1 MCGVFGVRAPERDV
15 ARLSYFG
22 LYALQHRG
30 QESAGIAVCEDG
42 RLTAMRDL
50 GLVPQVFDERSLSG
64 LQGQLAIGHTRYST
78 TGGNAWANAQPL
90 LHHGKVRTVALGH
103 NGNLVNAAALRD
115 EIGKPLGSSS
125 DSEVIAALIADDDA
139 PLEEAV
145 ANAMNRLEGAA
156 SVVGLADD
164 TLFAFRDAHGFRPLV
179 LGQIGDDPVVASETC
194 ALDLVGAKLVRE
206 LEPGELVLADGDGV
220 RTVQVLEQAG
230 DGALCIFEF
239 FYLARPDT
247 RLQGVEVHGARV
259 RMGERL
265 AEEAPVDADL
275 VLPIPDSGTPAAIG
289 FARAANIPFSEGL
302 IKNRYVGRTFIQPE
316 QGMREQGIRMK
327 FNPLAEVEG
336 KRLVVVDDSIVRGLD
351 DPPDRADALRRRG
364 RRGARAH
371 LVAPGRL
378 AVLLRHRSGVRRRD
392 DRRALDRRRGP
403 RGDRRDL
410 AGLPLARRARRVDDA
425 AGRRAL
431 PRVPD
436 TRIPDEGSRERREA
450 QVRDGLTSSS
460 ARP

>member
-1 MCGVFGVRAPERDV
+1 MCGVFGVRAPDRDV

-30 QESAGIAVCEDG
+30 QESAGIAVCENG
-42 RLTAMRDL
+42 RLTALRDL

-90 LHHGKVRTVALGH
+90 LHHGRVRTVALGH

-115 EIGKPLGSSS
+115 ELGKPLASSS

-206 LEPGELVLADGDGV
+206 LEPGELVLADRDGV

-230 DGALCIFEF
+230 EGALCIFEF
-239 FYLARPDT
+239 FYLARPDS
-247 RLQGVEVHGARV
+247 RLEGVEVHGARV

-265 AEEAPVDADL
+265 AAEAPVEADL

-336 KRLVVVDDSIVRGLD
+336 KRLVVVDDSIVRGSTTRQIVQMLFD
-351 DPPDRADALRRRG
+351 AGAAEVHVRISSPPVVSPCFYGIDLASEDEMIAAHSTVEEIRETI
-364 RRGARAH
+364 GATS
-371 LVAPGRL
+371 L
-378 AVLLRHRSGVRRRD
+378 AYLS
-392 DRRALDRRRGP
+392 
-403 RGDRRDL
+403 L
-410 AGLPLARRARRVDDA
+410 AGLEESTARPA
-425 AGRRAL
+425 
-431 PRVPD
+431 
-436 TRIPDEGSRERREA
+436 
-450 QVRDGLTSSS
+450 DGLCRACLTRDYPTSVP
-460 ARP
+460 ANAAKLRFETV

>member
-1 MCGVFGVRAPERDV
+1 MCGVFGVRAPDRDV

-30 QESAGIAVCEDG
+30 QESAGIAVCENG
-42 RLTAMRDL
+42 RLTALRDL

-90 LHHGKVRTVALGH
+90 LHHGRVRTVALGH

-115 EIGKPLGSSS
+115 ELGKPLASSS

-145 ANAMNRLEGAA
+145 ANTMNRLEGAA

-206 LEPGELVLADGDGV
+206 LEPGELVLADRDGV

-230 DGALCIFEF
+230 EGALCIFEF
-239 FYLARPDT
+239 FYLARPDS
-247 RLQGVEVHGARV
+247 RLEGVEVHGARV

-265 AEEAPVDADL
+265 AAEAPVEADL

-336 KRLVVVDDSIVRGLD
+336 KRLVVVDDSIVRGSTTRQIVQMLFD
-351 DPPDRADALRRRG
+351 AGAAEVHVRISSPPVVSPCFYGIDLASEDEMIAAHSTVEEIRETI
-364 RRGARAH
+364 GATS
-371 LVAPGRL
+371 L
-378 AVLLRHRSGVRRRD
+378 AYLS
-392 DRRALDRRRGP
+392 
-403 RGDRRDL
+403 L
-410 AGLPLARRARRVDDA
+410 AGLEESTARPA
-425 AGRRAL
+425 
-431 PRVPD
+431 
-436 TRIPDEGSRERREA
+436 
-450 QVRDGLTSSS
+450 DGLCRACLTREYPTSVP
-460 ARP
+460 ANAAKLRFETV

>member
-1 MCGVFGVRAPERDV
+1 MCGLFGVHAPDRDV

-42 RLTAMRDL
+42 RLTALRDL

-64 LQGQLAIGHTRYST
+64 LQGQYAIGHTRYST

-90 LHHGKVRTVALGH
+90 LHHGRVRTVALGH

-115 EIGKPLGSSS
+115 EIGKPLASSS

-145 ANAMNRLEGAA
+145 ANAMSRLEGAA
-156 SVVGLADD
+156 SVVGLADG

-179 LGQIGDDPVVASETC
+179 LGRLGDDPVVASETC
-194 ALDLVGAKLVRE
+194 ALDLVGAEFVRE
-206 LEPGELVLADGDGV
+206 LEPGELVLADDRGL
-220 RTVQVLEQAG
+220 RAVQALETAG
-230 DGALCIFEF
+230 EGALCIFEF

-247 RLQGVEVHGARV
+247 RLEGVEVHGARV

-265 AEEAPVDADL
+265 AAEAPVEADL

-289 FARAANIPFSEGL
+289 FARASGIPFSEGL

-336 KRLVVVDDSIVRGLD
+336 KRLVVVDDSIVRGSTTRQVVQMLFD
-351 DPPDRADALRRRG
+351 AGAAEVHLRVSSPPVVSPCYYGIDFADPDEMIAAHSTVEEIRETIGATSLAYLSLEGLEESTARPADGLCRACLTRDYPTRVPADAAKLRFET
-364 RRGARAH
+364 
-371 LVAPGRL
+371 V
-378 AVLLRHRSGVRRRD
+378 
-392 DRRALDRRRGP
+392 
-403 RGDRRDL
+403 
-410 AGLPLARRARRVDDA
+410 
-425 AGRRAL
+425 
-431 PRVPD
+431 
-436 TRIPDEGSRERREA
+436 
-450 QVRDGLTSSS
+450 
-460 ARP
+460 